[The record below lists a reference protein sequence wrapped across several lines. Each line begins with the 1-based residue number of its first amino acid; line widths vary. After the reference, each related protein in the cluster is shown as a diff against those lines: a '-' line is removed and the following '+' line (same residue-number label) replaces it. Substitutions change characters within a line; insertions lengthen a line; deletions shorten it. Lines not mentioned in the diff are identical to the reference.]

1 MRRVVTPPV
10 STKHILKLMSDRAG
24 EHKADAPG
32 GDEVVGGPVGGSDKS
47 LLVCHHV
54 LVVVH
59 PGKRNL
65 LLGRIEGGDCEQFD
79 LYIHNRIVTGEV
91 LQRLEEPDHGW
102 PGVGPVTGQ
111 QPHRHRL
118 WTLSRR

>member
-54 LVVVH
+54 LVVVY
-59 PGKRNL
+59 PGKGDL
-65 LLGRIEGGDCEQFD
+65 LLRGCKGRYSEHFHLDVNLRMQ
-79 LYIHNRIVTGEV
+79 T
-91 LQRLEEPDHGW
+91 
-102 PGVGPVTGQ
+102 
-111 QPHRHRL
+111 
-118 WTLSRR
+118 